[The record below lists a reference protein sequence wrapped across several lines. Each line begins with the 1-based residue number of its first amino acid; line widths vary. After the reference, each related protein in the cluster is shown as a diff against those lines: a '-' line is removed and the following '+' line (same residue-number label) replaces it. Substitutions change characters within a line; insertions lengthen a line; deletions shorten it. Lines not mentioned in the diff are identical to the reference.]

1 MMKIPNLEKR
11 KHIGKIIL
19 TYSGA
24 AWVIIQVIN
33 FIISQYEWPI
43 ALLDVSIL
51 LFIFGLP
58 AAFVYALYGNV
69 LTKNL
74 KLVYGFNL
82 FLALG
87 VISYYFIKPNSLQP
101 NQIKFLKFKSN
112 QKEIAQNIQ
121 SLAILPFSNFTGD
134 TNKDYLSYA
143 IHDAMI
149 TEIGSN
155 SPLRVISKTS
165 SLAIKDSKK
174 SIQDIAK
181 ELKVDAVLEGSISS
195 VNDLIKVT
203 VSLVSAFPEELQL
216 WTKVYSVSMSEL
228 LNVYSTITKN
238 LAEEIEMPLT
248 QEELVKLN
256 QKSSVD
262 PAAYEAYL
270 KGKYNM
276 GLLTQ
281 EGIIAAQG
289 YFEKSIKIDPDFAAS
304 YAALGGIWSF
314 LKQMNFVTTDQAAPH
329 ISPNIQKAKALDPDL
344 AEVYYWDAINL
355 VWTDYNWDAGETA
368 FKKAIDL
375 NPNSSETRGL
385 YSNFLLGQNRIEEAR
400 KEMDI
405 ALDLDPKNPFILTLN
420 SVNLFMEG
428 NYEECIEL
436 GKKLQIMLPN
446 NPLVNLSLFQSYA
459 EIKDYDNLI
468 KQAIIW
474 LELENHLDVIP
485 VMEQTYK
492 EEGVKAAFF
501 KTCEALETKDPSMLM
516 AQTMFTFYAITGN
529 VDKTLDWVEKSY
541 IRKDPDIPAINVVPA
556 LNPYRNQP
564 RLTEI
569 IKRLNFQNPN
579 L

>member
-1 MMKIPNLEKR
+1 MKIPDLDKR
-11 KHIGKIIL
+11 KHIGKIML

-24 AWVIIQVIN
+24 AWVIIQVIS
-33 FIISQYEWPI
+33 FIISQYELPI

-58 AAFVYALYGNV
+58 AAFAYALYGNV
-69 LTKNL
+69 LTKNI

-82 FLALG
+82 ILALG
-87 VISYYFIKPNSLQP
+87 VISFYFIKPNSLHP

-195 VNDLIKVT
+195 ANDLIKVS

-238 LAEEIEMPLT
+238 LAEEIELPLT

-281 EGIIAAQG
+281 EGIMAAQG

-329 ISPNIQKAKALDPDL
+329 ITPNIQKAKALDPDL

-368 FKKAIDL
+368 FIKAIDL

-385 YSNFLLGQNRIEEAR
+385 YSNFLLGQNRIEKAR

-420 SVNLFMEG
+420 TVNLFIEG
-428 NYEECIEL
+428 NFGECIEL
-436 GKKLQIMLPN
+436 CKKLQVTPPN
-446 NPLVNLSLFQSYA
+446 NPLVNLSFFMSYA
-459 EIKDYDNLI
+459 AIKDYDNLI
-468 KQAIIW
+468 KHAIIW
-474 LELENHLDVIP
+474 LEFENHQDVIP

-492 EEGVKAAFF
+492 EEGVKAAFL
-501 KTCEALETKDPSMLM
+501 KTCQALENKDTSKLM
-516 AQTMFTFYAITGN
+516 AQTMFNFYAITGD
-529 VDKTLDWVEKSY
+529 VDKTLDWIEKSY
-541 IRKDPDIPAINVVPA
+541 IRRDPDIPAINAIPI
-556 LNPYRNQP
+556 LNPYRNEP
-564 RLTEI
+564 RLIEI
-569 IKRLNFQNPN
+569 INRLKFQNPN
-579 L
+579 ID